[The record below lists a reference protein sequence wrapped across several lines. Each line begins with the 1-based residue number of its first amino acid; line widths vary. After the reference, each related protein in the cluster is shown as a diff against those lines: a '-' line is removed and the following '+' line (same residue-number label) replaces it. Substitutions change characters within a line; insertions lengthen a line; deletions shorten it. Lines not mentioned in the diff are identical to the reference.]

1 MALDLSPENR
11 SEDCRYSSSCVWSC
25 LRATGEKTTIPEHI
39 PRIGGRL
46 MKRLIPLSIFVF
58 FSVFQSA
65 NAQLPGMGMGMGM
78 GANAGAMDER
88 FLSAAPGIG
97 ELVPEIAVVDDQGNP
112 VNIREV
118 ATGQY
123 TVLVLGCLT

>member
-1 MALDLSPENR
+1 
-11 SEDCRYSSSCVWSC
+11 
-25 LRATGEKTTIPEHI
+25 
-39 PRIGGRL
+39 
-46 MKRLIPLSIFVF
+46 MKRLIPLSIFIF
-58 FSVFQSA
+58 FGAVQSA

-78 GANAGAMDER
+78 GAGPTAMDER
-88 FLSAAPGIG
+88 FYRTVPGIG
-97 ELVPEIAVVDDQGNP
+97 DLVPNVQVVNDRGYP

>member
-1 MALDLSPENR
+1 
-11 SEDCRYSSSCVWSC
+11 
-25 LRATGEKTTIPEHI
+25 
-39 PRIGGRL
+39 
-46 MKRLIPLSIFVF
+46 MKRLIPLSILVF
-58 FSVFQSA
+58 FGAVQSA

-78 GANAGAMDER
+78 GAGPTAMDER
-88 FLSAAPGIG
+88 FYNTVPDIG
-97 ELVPEIAVVDDQGNP
+97 EPVPDVQVVNDRGDP

>member
-1 MALDLSPENR
+1 
-11 SEDCRYSSSCVWSC
+11 
-25 LRATGEKTTIPEHI
+25 
-39 PRIGGRL
+39 
-46 MKRLIPLSIFVF
+46 MKRLISLSIFVF
-58 FSVFQSA
+58 FGAFQPA

-78 GANAGAMDER
+78 GMGANGAAMDER
-88 FLSAAPGIG
+88 FLNAAPGIG
-97 ELVPEIAVVDDQGNP
+97 ELVPEIEVVDDQGNP

>member
-1 MALDLSPENR
+1 
-11 SEDCRYSSSCVWSC
+11 
-25 LRATGEKTTIPEHI
+25 
-39 PRIGGRL
+39 

-58 FSVFQSA
+58 FGAVQPA

-78 GANAGAMDER
+78 GMGAGPTAMDER
-88 FLSAAPGIG
+88 FYRTVPGIG
-97 ELVPEIAVVDDQGNP
+97 DLVPDVQVVNDRGYP

>member
-1 MALDLSPENR
+1 
-11 SEDCRYSSSCVWSC
+11 
-25 LRATGEKTTIPEHI
+25 
-39 PRIGGRL
+39 

-58 FSVFQSA
+58 FGAVQSA
-65 NAQLPGMGMGMGM
+65 TAQVPGMGMGMGV
-78 GANAGAMDER
+78 GLTAMDER
-88 FLSAAPGIG
+88 FNSAVPDIG
-97 ELVPEIAVVDDQGNP
+97 EPVPDIQVVNDRGDP